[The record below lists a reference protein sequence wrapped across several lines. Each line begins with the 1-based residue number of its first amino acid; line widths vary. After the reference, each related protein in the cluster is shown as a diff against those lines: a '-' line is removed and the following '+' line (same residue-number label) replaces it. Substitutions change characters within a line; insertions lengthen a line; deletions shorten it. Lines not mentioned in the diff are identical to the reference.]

1 MQSHLPVK
9 RWQRPLNATAELH
22 GAVLS
27 DPDLL
32 HIILASV
39 DRWTQS
45 FPLHTMGV
53 SRRVNKLWMT
63 MGRSLAVRKAY
74 CNIVNWMELP
84 RYYCTH
90 LPPPKCIVV
99 GCCHEDKIATWNQF
113 KTYCPRHFTVT
124 RLPPPPPKVHEQ
136 GEGYVVWSFYEPE
149 VMQMGSMYPHMV
161 GVIECRMQFL
171 DGSVSNNHT
180 PLKAHC
186 NLGRKSKMTN
196 VKTVAARHCLRL
208 KSCRCSARHMD
219 IATDN
224 AQRGRQLCCCIN
236 NGTCRWTPWSEFSQ
250 ATEVRNL
257 VLEEG
262 EQADE

>member
-90 LPPPKCIVV
+90 LPPPQVHRRRLLPR
-99 GCCHEDKIATWNQF
+99 GQDCHVEPVQDL
-113 KTYCPRHFTVT
+113 
-124 RLPPPPPKVHEQ
+124 LPAALHRDTAAAAAAQ
-136 GEGYVVWSFYEPE
+136 G
-149 VMQMGSMYPHMV
+149 
-161 GVIECRMQFL
+161 
-171 DGSVSNNHT
+171 
-180 PLKAHC
+180 A
-186 NLGRKSKMTN
+186 
-196 VKTVAARHCLRL
+196 
-208 KSCRCSARHMD
+208 
-219 IATDN
+219 
-224 AQRGRQLCCCIN
+224 
-236 NGTCRWTPWSEFSQ
+236 
-250 ATEVRNL
+250 
-257 VLEEG
+257 
-262 EQADE
+262 